1 MIEHDLTDLHRF
13 MAFDSW
19 YCRHRMTLIFTFRYS
34 NHRVVLHFFIV
45 WRYAVFLTFKIS
57 PLGLDPRRPR
67 PREIPNGRMPWFPFW
82 SLDWIGPESEPC
94 SARKKGAKREKHCNA
109 MHGICVLKLWQV
121 DIPIGTAWWS
131 WYILRCFLCFCKT
144 KGRTQH
150 ETSGANAHMWKAS
163 ISCGDSSD
171 LGSMIKRRSSHFEG
185 DVTIHSESSLGPN
198 MAQQF
203 ARFHLGFVLKFFWLL
218 CNLLCIICVLSKRR
232 ILGFFWEENAGSLRG
247 TREARM

>member
-1 MIEHDLTDLHRF
+1 MPCFYRSKFLHSASTRAGRDPGKF
-13 MAFDSW
+13 QMGECCDS
-19 YCRHRMTLIFTFRYS
+19 HLGVSIGLVQ
-34 NHRVVLHFFIV
+34 NL
-45 WRYAVFLTFKIS
+45 S
-57 PLGLDPRRPR
+57 PAAL
-67 PREIPNGRMPWFPFW
+67 
-82 SLDWIGPESEPC
+82 
-94 SARKKGAKREKHCNA
+94 AKKGAKREKHCNA

-185 DVTIHSESSLGPN
+185 DVTIHSESSLGSN

-247 TREARM
+247 TRQARMQDV